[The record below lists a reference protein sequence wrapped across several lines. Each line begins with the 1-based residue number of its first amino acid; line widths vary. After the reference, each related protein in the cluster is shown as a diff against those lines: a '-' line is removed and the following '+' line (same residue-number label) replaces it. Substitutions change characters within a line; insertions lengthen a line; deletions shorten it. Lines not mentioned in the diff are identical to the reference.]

1 MTLRAIDLNGVPFM
15 IEGTT
20 TLDEQINSD
29 TTLTVELF
37 DTPVNKPI
45 TSKITESWRISG
57 VNGPGDNIEY
67 VVKRKEVK
75 PGRRTKVL
83 TLNCVPYFI
92 ELLNTRRLYKN
103 YEGEYAIK
111 SVLDTVFSDLPFSYN
126 FKETVDTSK
135 YIDSFGNGQTKL
147 EVFKM
152 ILETWELEFKIENN
166 VFKLSKYINRKPDYF
181 ISDEINAYNVVQEVD
196 GTNFYTYARGYGD
209 LDSDDPLESAG
220 IKATYTHPLANVPM
234 IGIKEAPPLRL
245 EDETNRDRLKA
256 KLKKYVDASLKISIT
271 CDFISLQ
278 KEWPQAVPKLAD
290 EAMFKANNIDY
301 SQVVRLI
308 SISTKRNHKGEILSQ
323 SVTFG
328 DMPLGRRHRVNVNHA
343 AQYIN
348 DLKNGN
354 RKLPSSVLEKAIL
367 DASSLIL
374 NAQTELDFGSSLG
387 IVARDKTD
395 ANNLVVFNSGGVGL
409 SRNGGKTFENAITA
423 LGINATAITT
433 GELIG
438 LNITSP
444 NAKSYFHVNGGDA
457 EFVERAS
464 GRKVSIS
471 PYGIFG
477 YNEGGKVL
485 FRADNTLVTSSALG
499 SSVSNVYLG
508 CAPGAEGRV
517 VNINGIPGDGEIGSY
532 AYRPLRALA
541 FKFPLNSNGY
551 IGIDLDELRIMSD
564 GLNEGGYKSV
574 RADKGYFSTVDANN
588 EISGAHFYIRPKPG
602 GELRATYN
610 NGGDTSYANIRSDG
624 IYAPYIDYNGHING
638 GHLYLR
644 PSSGN
649 EVRFTMTGTTDKWA
663 NISFKE
669 MNAMS
674 HEKFKHDIEE
684 WDYEVLDI
692 YRNELQLHKYKVKHE
707 DNKLY
712 HHGVILRENSKD
724 DKFPIEWRNGDGY
737 NGSEVIWW
745 HAKAIQEL
753 AHENT
758 DLKSE
763 NESLKQRMDNLE
775 ERLSNLEKCLSNLEN
790 K

>member
-1 MTLRAIDLNGVPFM
+1 MTLRVIDLDGVPFM

-111 SVLDTVFSDLPFSYN
+111 AVLDTVFSDLPFSYD

-196 GTNFYTYARGYGD
+196 GTNFFTYARGYGD

-220 IKATYTHPLANVPM
+220 IIKEYKHPLANVPM
-234 IGIKEAPPLRL
+234 IGIKEGPPLKL

-290 EAMFKANNIDY
+290 EVMFKANNINY

-477 YNEGGKVL
+477 YNDGGKVL
-485 FRADNTLVTSSALG
+485 FQADNGLVTSSALG
-499 SSVSNVYLG
+499 TSISNVYLACQEKAEARVIDIDDVG
-508 CAPGAEGRV
+508 KDGQVSSYRYKPIRVLALKFGSGA
-517 VNINGIPGDGEIGSY
+517 
-532 AYRPLRALA
+532 
-541 FKFPLNSNGY
+541 NGY
-551 IGIDLDELRIMSD
+551 IGIDGNELRIMAD
-564 GLNEGGYKSV
+564 DLLNAGGYKGV
-574 RADKGYFSTVDANN
+574 RASGYIGNTLDVN
-588 EISGAHFYIRPKPG
+588 
-602 GELRATYN
+602 T
-610 NGGDTSYANIRSDG
+610 YANG
-624 IYAPYIDYNGHING
+624 T
-638 GHLYLR
+638 HLYLR
-644 PSSGN
+644 PASDGR
-649 EVRFTMTGTTDKWA
+649 VKATQLGTTDKFA
-663 NISFKE
+663 DFQAAKIYGEVVSSSSEKLKTNIR
-669 MNAMS
+669 
-674 HEKFKHDIEE
+674 E
-684 WDYEVLDI
+684 WDFNGIEA
-692 YRNELQLHKYKVKHE
+692 VKAM
-707 DNKLY
+707 KLY
-712 HHGVILRENSKD
+712 EYNYKEKLK
-724 DKFPIEWRNGDGY
+724 NGDDTLNHGPIIEREIPENIKDNEGVNIY
-737 NGSEVIWW
+737 EYVSTLT
-745 HAKAIQEL
+745 KAVQEL
-753 AHENT
+753 I
-758 DLKSE
+758 SE
-763 NESLKQRMDNLE
+763 NESMKKELAELK
-775 ERLSNLEKCLSNLEN
+775 N